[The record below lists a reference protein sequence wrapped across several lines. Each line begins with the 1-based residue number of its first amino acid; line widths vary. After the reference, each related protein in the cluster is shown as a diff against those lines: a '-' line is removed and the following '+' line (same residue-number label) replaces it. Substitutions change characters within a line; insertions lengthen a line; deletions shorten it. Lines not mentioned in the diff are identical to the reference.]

1 MGLYINFKYQKCNE
15 GHQYGS
21 KNANE
26 KATSRNFLTTT
37 MLETLFEAMNV
48 LLQWYIV
55 PLSFPYNSNDNS
67 ATYPILDLSI
77 SHPKSFS
84 VETEYNPMFPISE
97 IFVVVLM
104 LDVITYTVERL
115 MIL

>member
-26 KATSRNFLTTT
+26 KATSRNFLTT
-37 MLETLFEAMNV
+37 MLETPFEAMNV
-48 LLQWYIV
+48 LFRSYIV
-55 PLSFPYNSNDNS
+55 PLSFPYNSHDNS
-67 ATYPILDLSI
+67 ATYPTLDLSI

-104 LDVITYTVERL
+104 LDVITYTAERL
-115 MIL
+115 TIL